1 MRSQAL
7 PSSQGLSMGLGMGFQ
22 DLGLGTQGGAGGLV
36 GAGFGGMGD
45 FSQGLLGADELM
57 GMGRGGAQS
66 QYDTLLSQG
75 VDGFGSDL
83 GMGLGMGLGGG
94 VQAASFVDPATGELL
109 FGDRLN

>member
-7 PSSQGLSMGLGMGFQ
+7 PSSQGGLSGLGMGFQ
-22 DLGLGTQGGAGGLV
+22 DLGLGTQGGGGLV

-75 VDGFGSDL
+75 VDGFGDL
-83 GMGLGMGLGGG
+83 GGLGMGMGMAGGT
-94 VQAASFVDPATGELL
+94 QAASFVDPATGELL
-109 FGDRLN
+109 FGERLN